1 MTDTSSKIIPNSFQ
15 TPNFFV
21 DECMSILTG
30 NEYKCLSF
38 LARKTFG
45 WQKRSDRISK
55 SQIMAATGLA
65 NETVDKTMN
74 ALVGFGLVLRVAE
87 NNPQNT
93 GTEWAL
99 QTDDSKVRFDL
110 LLERQ
115 EKAVEAQRKK
125 TEKGRQKLAEKR
137 GGKPPEGGLL
147 DNPPSE
153 GVSVGQTAEQ
163 GEIVEQLGGGIVR
176 QSGGGSV
183 AQSPQKPIKAKENMG
198 ADAPASAVEQNVRQ
212 PAPEAPDS
220 SAENPLETRIAAFP
234 EEYRAV
240 VRLMLDLFGVRPPEK
255 PEPDQKGGDYAL
267 WLKGIRDLLKLVH
280 EYDVPLEKAMRLT
293 FERWRDRPFDVSH
306 PGALKKTMTS
316 LLAQVSRQ
324 ALPKSKPE
332 TSLEI
337 TPPEPATVPRQ
348 ELLARVEALRNR
360 RKTQNQG

>member
-1 MTDTSSKIIPNSFQ
+1 MTDTTSKILPNSFQ

-21 DECMSILTG
+21 DECMALLTG
-30 NEYKCLSF
+30 NEFKCLSF

-55 SQIMAATGLA
+55 SQIIAATGLA

-74 ALVGFGLVLRVAE
+74 TLVGFGLVLRMAE

-99 QTDDSKVRFDL
+99 QTDDSQVRFDL
-110 LLERQ
+110 LLDRQ
-115 EKAVEAQRKK
+115 EKAVEAQRQK

-137 GGKPPEGGLL
+137 GGLSN
-147 DNPPSE
+147 NPPSE
-153 GVSVGQTAEQ
+153 GVSVEQKPAE
-163 GEIVEQLGGGIVR
+163 GEIVEQLGGRIVG

-183 AQSPQKPIKAKENMG
+183 GQSPQKPIKAKENMG
-198 ADAPASAVEQNVRQ
+198 ASAPAS
-212 PAPEAPDS
+212 PAENQSEKPDEL
-220 SAENPLETRIAAFP
+220 ADENPLETRIASFP
-234 EEYRAV
+234 TEYQET

-255 PEPDQKGGDYAL
+255 PEPDQKGGEYAL
-267 WLKGIRDLLKLVH
+267 WLKGIRDLLKLIQ
-280 EYDVPLEKAMRLT
+280 EYNVPLEKAMRLT
-293 FERWRDRPFDVSH
+293 CERWNNRPFDVSH

-324 ALPKSKPE
+324 KLSKSKPE
-332 TSLEI
+332 IPQEI
-337 TPPEPATVPRQ
+337 TPPEPGAVPSN
-348 ELLARVEALRNR
+348 ELQARMEALRNR

>member
-1 MTDTSSKIIPNSFQ
+1 MTDTPSKIIPNSFQ

-21 DECMSILTG
+21 DECMALLTG

-45 WQKRSDRISK
+45 WQKRSDRIAK

-65 NETVDKTMN
+65 NETVDKAMN
-74 ALVGFGLVLRVAE
+74 TLVGFGLVLRVSE

-115 EKAVEAQRKK
+115 EKAVEAQRQK

-137 GGKPPEGGLL
+137 GGKSPKGGLL
-147 DNPPSE
+147 DNPPSDE
-153 GVSVGQTAEQ
+153 VSVGQTPAE

-176 QSGGGSV
+176 QLGGGSV
-183 AQSPQKPIKAKENMG
+183 GQSPQKPIKAKENMG
-198 ADAPASAVEQNVRQ
+198 ANAPASPAEKTIQE
-212 PAPEAPDS
+212 PAPEVPDD
-220 SAENPLETRIAAFP
+220 PLETRIAAFP
-234 EEYRAV
+234 AEYQPI

-255 PEPDQKGGDYAL
+255 PEPNQKGGDYAL

-293 FERWRDRPFDVSH
+293 FERWRDRTFDVSH

-324 ALPKSKPE
+324 KLSAPKPE
-332 TSLEI
+332 MPRET
-337 TPPEPATVPRQ
+337 TPPEPGAVPND
-348 ELLARVEALRNR
+348 ELLARMEALRKR
-360 RKTQNQG
+360 RKTQNQE